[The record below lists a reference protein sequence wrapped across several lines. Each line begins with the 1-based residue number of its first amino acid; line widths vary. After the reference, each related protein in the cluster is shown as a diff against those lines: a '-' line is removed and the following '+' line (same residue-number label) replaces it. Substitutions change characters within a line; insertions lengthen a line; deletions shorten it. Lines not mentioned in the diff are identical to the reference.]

1 MDIEENNNSG
11 KKVKS
16 AETKRIIKLETI
28 KFVAFID
35 EKYENKIPD
44 EKYKGKNLNFECRRE
59 KATRKIDSL
68 KEESDEEKLIKKS
81 LEYNNTN
88 KYSIYKL
95 LKYYYDKKNQEKFY
109 ETIENYKFCITK
121 TLIINEGI
129 LVDLNK
135 YFQIKETIEELEEIP
150 GYKAKETDITD
161 LRNSLVNIFTSYFYI
176 AQYIRKITDI
186 LLDKDLTEILR
197 VKYTNSSNN
206 KSINEIYYEKEQ
218 KQKIFKEY
226 KDINIKEA
234 NEFLQKI
241 EFFFCRYFLNFE
253 FIFFQLNQPIDY
265 NHNLTLYYNYIIFSI
280 YDLCL
285 KVDELHNKIIFK
297 KSKLLKYS
305 SLEDFHYLIFDQY
318 FDQELPFTNIMDELL
333 QYLLLLLSSNV
344 YNENLKFFMKYIH
357 LKIKEDF
364 IGQNSVNIFI
374 EKLNNK
380 NQFLKAKLDKDK
392 IIFNGEGKISCDKI
406 EIKFKNY
413 PKNILSLPL
422 YGLNWIWET
431 KDFENFQE
439 TNFFQKK
446 DLNYLN

>member
-1 MDIEENNNSG
+1 M
-11 KKVKS
+11 
-16 AETKRIIKLETI
+16 
-28 KFVAFID
+28 
-35 EKYENKIPD
+35 
-44 EKYKGKNLNFECRRE
+44 
-59 KATRKIDSL
+59 
-68 KEESDEEKLIKKS
+68 
-81 LEYNNTN
+81 
-88 KYSIYKL
+88 
-95 LKYYYDKKNQEKFY
+95 
-109 ETIENYKFCITK
+109 
-121 TLIINEGI
+121 
-129 LVDLNK
+129 
-135 YFQIKETIEELEEIP
+135 
-150 GYKAKETDITD
+150 
-161 LRNSLVNIFTSYFYI
+161 
-176 AQYIRKITDI
+176 
-186 LLDKDLTEILR
+186 DKDLTEILS

-206 KSINEIYYEKEQ
+206 KSINEIYYKKEQ
-218 KQKIFKEY
+218 KKKIFKEY

-241 EFFFCRYFLNFE
+241 ELFLCRYFLNFE

-280 YDLCL
+280 YDLSL

-305 SLEDFHYLIFDQY
+305 SLEDFHYLIFDHY

-374 EKLNNK
+374 EKLNNE
-380 NQFLKAKLDKDK
+380 NQFIKAKLDKDK

-413 PKNILSLPL
+413 PKNILSSLL
-422 YGLNWIWET
+422 YELNWIWE
-431 KDFENFQE
+431 KQYFENFQE

-446 DLNYLN
+446 DLNYLNYLLRHILSSNLFKEIFNKFNGVSNIVDYYFNDLNIDDYIKRIIFLSYKAENIGKYAITDRRMLSVLVCGFPEKKYII